1 MVELH
6 GSKKSGSSGESG
18 GSEGS
23 AECGSEESEGESEKR
38 DLPKPTA
45 NEGQKKYSSV
55 ALQCLLQNGVQ
66 GAKIKFCDSLADRV
80 SFKASPLTSQKFNKS
95 VKKISHQ
102 NGANNLERRKNRV
115 VSLFPKLLY
124 SWFLGYLFQYLSPR
138 QII

>member
-1 MVELH
+1 MEKFGYVHLLSTILLVTLIVVELH

-23 AECGSEESEGESEKR
+23 AESGSEESEGESEKR

-66 GAKIKFCDSLADRV
+66 GAKIKFRDSLADRV
-80 SFKASPLTSQKFNKS
+80 SFKASPLT
-95 VKKISHQ
+95 
-102 NGANNLERRKNRV
+102 L
-115 VSLFPKLLY
+115 
-124 SWFLGYLFQYLSPR
+124 
-138 QII
+138 